1 VREREGERKR
11 QEETNRRRS
20 RWIQAAAVILRR
32 AAVASGRER
41 ARLRERSR
49 SAGESSVLAEDKV
62 LHVGPTGCNFAKKKQ
77 SAADKSLGL
86 LHIDALLSF
95 PLPVYVEIRSMGRAI

>member
-62 LHVGPTGCNFAKKKQ
+62 LHVGPTGCNFAKKNNRLPI
-77 SAADKSLGL
+77 SHWVYYTSMPSSHSL
-86 LHIDALLSF
+86 
-95 PLPVYVEIRSMGRAI
+95 YRYM